1 MHMPEIVPEEAEIVQ
16 TIYRRFLEGSTVHEI
31 AKALTAAGVPTPMK
45 RKTWSETTVQSILTN
60 EKYMGDAVLQKTFCT
75 DFLTKKMKKNEGELP
90 QYHVRNSHPAIV
102 SAEVFELVQME
113 IESRRQYGSRYSGR
127 GVFAS
132 KIVCADCGGF
142 FGSKVWHS
150 NDPYRTVIWRCNRK
164 YEKGKRCTTPH
175 VKEEAVK
182 AGFVQ
187 VMARLLASKQ
197 EVLEGCRQI
206 LDDVLTTDEQSRQI
220 AKLQDQAVGLAQ
232 RIRGLVNENART
244 QKTEDEFTP
253 EYDRLVGQYEKLA
266 ARIATIQREKE
277 DREFRAKRISL
288 FMRMLGGQEECL
300 KFDPAVFTAFVEKVV
315 VSGTK
320 KDVRLVFVLRDG
332 SEYKVDGVR

>member
-1 MHMPEIVPEEAEIVQ
+1 M
-16 TIYRRFLEGSTVHEI
+16 
-31 AKALTAAGVPTPMK
+31 
-45 RKTWSETTVQSILTN
+45 
-60 EKYMGDAVLQKTFCT
+60 
-75 DFLTKKMKKNEGELP
+75 
-90 QYHVRNSHPAIV
+90 
-102 SAEVFELVQME
+102 
-113 IESRRQYGSRYSGR
+113 
-127 GVFAS
+127 
-132 KIVCADCGGF
+132 
-142 FGSKVWHS
+142 
-150 NDPYRTVIWRCNRK
+150 
-164 YEKGKRCTTPH
+164 
-175 VKEEAVK
+175 
-182 AGFVQ
+182 
-187 VMARLLASKQ
+187 
-197 EVLEGCRQI
+197 
-206 LDDVLTTDEQSRQI
+206 
-220 AKLQDQAVGLAQ
+220 
-232 RIRGLVNENART
+232 LVNENART